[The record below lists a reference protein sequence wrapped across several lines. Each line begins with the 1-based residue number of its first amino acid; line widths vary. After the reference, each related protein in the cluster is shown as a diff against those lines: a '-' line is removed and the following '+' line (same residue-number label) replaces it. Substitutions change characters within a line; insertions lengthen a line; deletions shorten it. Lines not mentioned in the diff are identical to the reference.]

1 MSIYQGVRMLGF
13 NLITTYRKMREL
25 GLVRSKR
32 DYCHWLDRG
41 KTYLRDIEF
50 KGRDGVRIPMV
61 TVMKLRARLR
71 SVADRVPSTIRME
84 INTVIASIDQG
95 VEIAGL

>member
-1 MSIYQGVRMLGF
+1 MLGA
-13 NLITTYRKMREL
+13 NLITTYDKMREL

-32 DYCHWLDRG
+32 DYCRWLGRG

-61 TVMKLRARLR
+61 TVMQLRARLK
-71 SVADRVPSTIRME
+71 SVANRVPSTIRME
-84 INTVIASIDQG
+84 IDSVIASIDQG
-95 VEIAGL
+95 VEVADLLYGYRRT